1 MEGWWEVC
9 RTLCCCIHLS
19 TIHGA
24 IIMLFLGVRTGRA
37 AEDDEGTLAK
47 RNVPPGVRILE
58 VFRSRCGRE
67 RVRNL
72 MRNCLIS
79 FGAQD
84 QTRFVFPAIFQG
96 LWRKQGWSSVFG
108 VRCGPDGRE
117 VVNRTGRR
125 PDWPDDSVFDATGW
139 PMMSSAEHQ
148 QCSITC
154 SITAEYGSAVER
166 EERPPMS

>member
-1 MEGWWEVC
+1 MTWEGLQNLVLLYSPIDDTRC
-9 RTLCCCIHLS
+9 NNNAIPRCI
-19 TIHGA
+19 
-24 IIMLFLGVRTGRA
+24 GVGRSA

-47 RNVPPGVRILE
+47 EGPGGLE
-58 VFRSRCGRE
+58 FESWNCLPEGDARFAVLDRE

-108 VRCGPDGRE
+108 V
-117 VVNRTGRR
+117 GRR
-125 PDWPDDSVFDATGW
+125 
-139 PMMSSAEHQ
+139 
-148 QCSITC
+148 
-154 SITAEYGSAVER
+154 
-166 EERPPMS
+166 